1 MAQWSGGFSG
11 NTHATRVAE
20 AEAAL
25 RHAITVLQAKQPG
38 EDPTKAAN
46 TVHKLA
52 QRVLSSRLRMLK
64 ARLSTMQDAKAQDAV
79 PSASQELTDLRRRLA
94 LAQTQ
99 GVKEVLDEFSASGL
113 LKGD

>member
-1 MAQWSGGFSG
+1 
-11 NTHATRVAE
+11 
-20 AEAAL
+20 
-25 RHAITVLQAKQPG
+25 
-38 EDPTKAAN
+38 
-46 TVHKLA
+46 
-52 QRVLSSRLRMLK
+52 MLK